1 MKKLSVSELGKLY
14 GFSRQAIY
22 AHINKGNLSKGA
34 DGLIDFSEALR
45 VFGEPQKKG
54 SGVNQSQSID
64 SQKLTEI
71 DLLKR
76 QVELLE
82 KQLNQA
88 QLRES
93 QSLERESFYQEQIEA
108 MQRLLEAPK
117 TNMTTFTDQEPLQP
131 SMAKTAPEPDKAE
144 AKHEGLT
151 TPDTTE
157 NKRIPV
163 PEHVE
168 PEPPKRGWLSRFFL
182 PNG

>member
-1 MKKLSVSELGKLY
+1 MKKLSVSELAKLY
-14 GFSRQAIY
+14 GYSRQAIY
-22 AHINKGNLSKGA
+22 AHINKGNLSKGS

-45 VFGEPQKKG
+45 VFGEPQNKT
-54 SGVNQSQSID
+54 SNVNQSQSTN

-76 QVELLE
+76 QVDILE

-88 QLRES
+88 LLREN

-117 TNMTTFTDQEPLQP
+117 PHIPTSID
-131 SMAKTAPEPDKAE
+131 PEPTQAE
-144 AKHEGLT
+144 PMTEEKVEVIAMPQKE
-151 TPDTTE
+151 PDTSE

-163 PEHVE
+163 PEQVE
-168 PEPPKRGWLSRFFL
+168 PEQPKRGWLSRFFL